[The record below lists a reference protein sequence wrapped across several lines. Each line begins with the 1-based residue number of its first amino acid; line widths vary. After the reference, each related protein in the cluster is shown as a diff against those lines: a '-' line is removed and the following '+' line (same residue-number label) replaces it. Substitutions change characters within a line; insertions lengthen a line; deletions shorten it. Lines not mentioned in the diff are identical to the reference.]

1 MLKQALDFLV
11 QLGEKNSKT
20 EVLQICGKTYS
31 TRQLI
36 RYDERLRAGAME
48 ANSLR
53 ALTDYIE
60 NCSREFAGPM
70 VVHVAEPKMV
80 RLISALDAD
89 RKRETLFVSRAE
101 VSEFLFD
108 KWYDQEH
115 FIVNLQAN
123 FAPTPDLEAI
133 QKVSGNIEAK
143 STANYGDDG
152 ISQKTTINS
161 GIASKE
167 DVIVPNPCL
176 LQPYR
181 TFQEVEQ
188 PVSLFV
194 FRISDKDNGA
204 PSFKLVEADNSL
216 WKCTAVQNI
225 KDYILRALAEMPE
238 EVASQVT
245 VIG

>member
-1 MLKQALDFLV
+1 MLKEALDFLV

-31 TRQLI
+31 PRQLV
-36 RYDERLRAGAME
+36 RYDQAPKAEPIRAR
-48 ANSLR
+48 SLR

-60 NCSREFAGPM
+60 TCSREFPGPM
-70 VVHVAEPKMV
+70 AIHVEDPKTV
-80 RLISALDAD
+80 RLISSLDGD
-89 RKRETLFVSRAE
+89 RKRETLFMSVADVSGF
-101 VSEFLFD
+101 EFD
-108 KWYDQEH
+108 RWYDQER
-115 FIVNLQAN
+115 FLINLQAN
-123 FAPTPDLEAI
+123 FASTPDLVAV

-143 STANYGDDG
+143 TTANYGDDG
-152 ISQKTTINS
+152 VSQKTTINS

-188 PVSLFV
+188 PSSLFV

-204 PSFKLVEADNSL
+204 PSFKLVEADNSI
-216 WKCTAVQNI
+216 WKGEAVQNI

-238 EVASQVT
+238 EIAEQVT

>member
-1 MLKQALDFLV
+1 MLKEALDFLV

-31 TRQLI
+31 TRDLI
-36 RYDERLRAGAME
+36 RYDERARASAIE
-48 ANSLR
+48 AGSLR

-60 NCSREFAGPM
+60 KCSREFAGPM
-70 VVHVAEPKMV
+70 VVHVEGPKTV
-80 RLISALDAD
+80 RLVSALDAD
-89 RKRETLFVSRAE
+89 RKREPLFVSKAS

-108 KWYDQEH
+108 RWYDQEN
-115 FIVNLQAN
+115 FVINMQAG
-123 FAPTPDLEAI
+123 FVPTEDMKNIL
-133 QKVSGNIEAK
+133 KVAGNIEAK
-143 STANYGDDG
+143 TTANYGDDG
-152 ISQKTTINS
+152 TSQKTTINS

-188 PVSLFV
+188 PASMFV

-204 PSFKLVEADNSL
+204 PAFKLVEADNSI
-216 WKCTAVQNI
+216 WKCEAVQNI
-225 KDYILRALAEMPE
+225 KDYILRALAEMPPE
-238 EVASQVT
+238 IAEKVT